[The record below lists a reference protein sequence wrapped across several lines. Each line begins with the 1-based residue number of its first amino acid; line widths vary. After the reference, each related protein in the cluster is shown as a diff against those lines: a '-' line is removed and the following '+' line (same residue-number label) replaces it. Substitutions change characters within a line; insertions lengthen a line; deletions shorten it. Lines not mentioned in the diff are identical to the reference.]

1 MTDRS
6 RRSFL
11 RDALALP
18 AGAGALGVGAALGAQ
33 EDDSD
38 QQTGPASAEFDEWTA
53 TTMTTRLA
61 GANRYETAAAFCQNV
76 YTAVN
81 EHTRPGAVI
90 LVNDE
95 VLEAALPGV
104 GLIHHPID
112 GAVLLTRPDEL
123 PEATRAEI
131 ERAHPE
137 GVGMDD
143 NVQVYLI
150 GGERYVGASVRE
162 EVESMGMNVR
172 RIPGSDPVSVAAN
185 VDQYVSSMHGNHED
199 EVLVASRDAPE
210 RAVPVQSW
218 NAHAGDGFLWVD
230 ADGVPEETAEQL
242 EARYDHAYMY
252 LLGDEGAIGAGVARD
267 LGEFGH
273 VTRVPDAGDPYS
285 ISAAWAGF
293 KDIGRNQ
300 GWWFGE
306 WARSVGW
313 GLAEPGHN
321 VIVANVDDWQTALP
335 ASVESHRGK
344 HGPMLAV
351 REGEV
356 PTPVANYL
364 RKFFQPT
371 EAAPYDRKYNHG
383 WIVGPPDS
391 VSRGVQAEIHALLEG
406 DRTGPDDGG
415 PDGNGDGSG
424 ATDGGSNGN
433 GGGGS

>member
-18 AGAGALGVGAALGAQ
+18 VGAGVVGAGAALAQ
-33 EDDSD
+33 EDGSE
-38 QQTGPASAEFDEWTA
+38 QTGPETADYDEWTA

-61 GANRYETAAAFCQNV
+61 GESIYETAAAFAQNV
-76 YTAVN
+76 YTAIN
-81 EHTRPGAVI
+81 EHTRPGALI

-95 VLEAALPGV
+95 VIEASLPGV
-104 GLIHHPID
+104 GMIHHPID
-112 GAVLLTRPDEL
+112 GAVLLTRSGEL
-123 PEATRAEI
+123 PRATRDEI
-131 ERAHPE
+131 ERARPE

-162 EVESMGMNVR
+162 EVESMGMTVR

-199 EVLVASRDAPE
+199 EVLIASRDAPR

-230 ADGVPEETAEQL
+230 SDGIPEATAEQL
-242 EARYDHAYMY
+242 DARYEYAYMY
-252 LLGDEGAIGAGVARD
+252 LLGDEDAISPAVARD
-267 LGEFGH
+267 LGQFGH
-273 VTRVPDAGDPYS
+273 VTRVPDATDPYS
-285 ISAAWAGF
+285 LSASWAGF

-306 WARSVGW
+306 WSRNVGW

-321 VIVANVDDWQTALP
+321 VIVANPDRWQTALP

-351 REGEV
+351 RPEEV
-356 PTPVANYL
+356 PTPVENYL
-364 RKFFQPT
+364 AKFFQPT
-371 EAAPYDRKYNHG
+371 EAAPYDRKYNHA
-383 WIVGPPDS
+383 WIVGPQDS
-391 VSRGVQAEIHALLEG
+391 VGRGVQADIHGLLEET
-406 DRTGPDDGG
+406 DPGPGESSGG
-415 PDGNGDGSG
+415 SASGGDGS
-424 ATDGGSNGN
+424 
-433 GGGGS
+433 

>member
-18 AGAGALGVGAALGAQ
+18 VGASVVGAGAALAQ
-33 EDDSD
+33 EDDDERS
-38 QQTGPASAEFDEWTA
+38 GPATADYDEWSA

-61 GANRYETAAAFCQNV
+61 GESMYETAAAFCQNV

-90 LVNDE
+90 LVSDE
-95 VLEAALPGV
+95 VLEASLPGV

-112 GAVLLTRPDEL
+112 GAVLLTRRDSL
-123 PEATRAEI
+123 PQATRDEI

-137 GVGMDD
+137 GVGMDG

-150 GGERYVGASVRE
+150 GGERYVGESVRR
-162 EVESMGMNVR
+162 EVEAMGMRVR
-172 RIPGSDPVSVAAN
+172 RIPGEDPVSVAAN

-199 EVLVASRDAPE
+199 EALIASVDDAR

-218 NAHAGDGFLWVD
+218 NAHAGDGFLYVTED
-230 ADGVPEETAEQL
+230 EVPEATAEQL
-242 EARYDHAYMY
+242 DARYDSAYMY
-252 LLGDEGAIGAGVARD
+252 LLGDEDAISSTVARD
-267 LGEFGH
+267 LGQFGH
-273 VTRVPDAGDPYS
+273 VTRVPDATDPYS
-285 ISAAWAGF
+285 LSAAWAGY
-293 KDIGRNQ
+293 KDLGRNQ

-306 WARSVGW
+306 WARNVGW
-313 GLAEPGHN
+313 GIAEPGHN
-321 VIVANVDDWQTALP
+321 FIVADVDRWQTALP

-351 REGEV
+351 RPDEV
-356 PTPVANYL
+356 PTPVENYL
-364 RKFFQPT
+364 DKFLGPT
-371 EAAPYDRKYNHG
+371 EAAPYDSKYNHA

-391 VSRGVQAEIHALLEG
+391 VSRGVQAEVHGLLEG
-406 DRTGPDDGG
+406 DRTEGSDGG
-415 PDGNGDGSG
+415 GGAGSG
-424 ATDGGSNGN
+424 AN
-433 GGGGS
+433 GGEGS